1 MKQNKK
7 FKLTLIILII
17 VLVSM
22 ISFGGIYVQNKGL
35 IENKMPEYL
44 LAKDLKGYRKIH
56 LTVSDD
62 TEKKSYD
69 AEGNIIAE
77 NDTTTEVAR
86 EEEQK
91 VNKDEDLTK
100 DNFEASK
107 KVLQNRLDNMG
118 VNDYNIRLDDENGEI
133 ILELPENSDTDRIV
147 GNIYLQGKLEI
158 VDNDTNEVLMTNADI
173 KGSKSGYGATA
184 TGSNAIFINIEFN
197 KEGTEKFKN
206 ITNTYIE
213 TKEMVI
219 GDNAKQEEKTVT
231 KQIKLVLDGETLI
244 TTYFDS
250 EVTNGIMQL
259 TLNVPTDAEAEE
271 IQEYLL
277 EANTLSSILGSGNT
291 KVVYE
296 IEQNK
301 YILSDITAKHISIFV
316 TIAIIITV
324 IGIIYL
330 VIKYKEKGILA
341 GISIVGFVAILLLV
355 LRYTNVEISISGLV
369 TLAFSLILDYVMV
382 LFMTKKENSME
393 VIKEFTL
400 MYIPALIISVVFTLM
415 NVTMGA
421 VLFWSIVT
429 ILLYNLAITKTLL
442 K

>member
-62 TEKKSYD
+62 TEKKLYD
-69 AEGNIIAE
+69 EEGNIIAE